1 MSVDHLASPSN
12 NASAPPGEKA
22 GPGDN
27 AAPFFSVENLS
38 VEFDTYGGIVKAV
51 RDVGFSVREG
61 TTLGV
66 VGESGSGK
74 SVMVQ
79 AIMGL
84 IPMPPGRIVQGRAYL
99 AGEKILD
106 ADKNYLKRVGGRDIG
121 MIFQDPMTAL
131 NPTMKVGRQI
141 AEPLRVHQ
149 GLSAKAA
156 LMRAEELL
164 ALTKIPEPGRR
175 AQQYPFE
182 FSGGMLQRVMI
193 AMSLACNP
201 KLLIADEPTT
211 ALDVTIQ
218 AQVLEVMRDIQK
230 SEGMTII
237 LITHDLGVVANM
249 ADDVVV
255 MYAGQ
260 IVESGAVDNIFYHP
274 RHPYSI
280 GLRKAMPTNC
290 EGGNIPLAP
299 IEGSPPDLFS
309 PPLGCGYFARCSHR
323 MKVCEQQPPPAFS
336 HLPTGTARCWLQH
349 PSAPLVDGEIIQGN

>member
-1 MSVDHLASPSN
+1 MSIEKGSSPDSAQAPSSQAPLFKVD
-12 NASAPPGEKA
+12 
-22 GPGDN
+22 
-27 AAPFFSVENLS
+27 NLS

-61 TTLGV
+61 STLAV

-84 IPMPPGRIVQGRAYL
+84 IPVPPGRITQGNAYL

-106 ADKNYLKRVGGRDIG
+106 AEQNFLKRVGGRDIG

-141 AEPLRVHQ
+141 AEPLMVHQ
-149 GLSAKAA
+149 GMSASKA
-156 LMRAEELL
+156 LKRVVELL
-164 ALTKIPEPGRR
+164 DLTKIPEPAQR

-193 AMSLACNP
+193 AMSLACRP

-218 AQVLEVMRDIQK
+218 AQVLEVMRDIQQ

-260 IVESGAVDNIFYHP
+260 IVESGSVDDIFYRP

-280 GLRKAMPTNC
+280 GLRKAMPTNN
-290 EGGNIPLAP
+290 EQENIPLSP

-309 PPLGCGYFARCSHR
+309 PPRGCGYFARCPYA
-323 MKVCEQQPPPAFS
+323 MKLCQQQPPPAFT
-336 HLPTGTARCWLQH
+336 HHPQGTARCWLQH
-349 PSAPLVDGEIIQGN
+349 SEAPKVGDEIIQGG